1 MTMELRSDRLKVF
14 DAVVRHGG
22 FSSAAR
28 ALGLTQSTVSQAI
41 AALEA
46 DTGDALFDRGARQV
60 TLTEAGRALRGHAA
74 AVLQALDEARAALER
89 QRDVIGGPLVVGTSD
104 TLATWVLPP
113 VLAELRRLH
122 PAIELRLD
130 NRPSPAIAEAVAAH
144 QLDLGVVSLPLPPG
158 VSAGVRALK
167 QLPLQPQRDVVAVPK
182 GHPLARRAKVR
193 AADLAEHAL
202 VLLDR
207 TTASRAWLDAQFA
220 AAGVQPRVVMEMSS
234 VEVLK
239 RLAALG
245 FGATVIPEVALG
257 GVRELVGVPLAG
269 AQQRRLVG
277 IVVGSSPTRAAA
289 AFVEVARRALK
300 R

>member
-1 MTMELRSDRLKVF
+1 MELRSDRLRVF
-14 DAVVRHGG
+14 DAVVRQGG

-46 DTGDALFDRGARQV
+46 DAGEALFDRSGRQV
-60 TLTEAGRALRGHAA
+60 TLTEAGRALRSHAA
-74 AVLQALDEARAALER
+74 AVLRAVDEARAALEQ
-89 QRDVIGGPLVVGTSD
+89 QRDVIAGPLAVGSSD

-113 VLAELRRLH
+113 VLAELRRVCPLV
-122 PAIELRLD
+122 ELRLD
-130 NRPSPAIAEAVAAH
+130 NRPSPAIAEAVAGH

-167 QLPLQPQRDVVAVPK
+167 QLPLQPQRDVVAVAK
-182 GHPLARRAKVR
+182 GHALAKRARVR
-193 AADLAEHAL
+193 AAELAEYPL
-202 VLLDR
+202 VLLDG

-245 FGATVIPEVALG
+245 FGVTVVPEVALG
-257 GVRELVGVPLAG
+257 GTRELVGVPLAG
-269 AQQRRLVG
+269 APQRRMVG
-277 IVVGSSPTRAAA
+277 LVVGPNPSRAAR
-289 AFVEVARRALK
+289 AFVELTRKVLK